1 MEELKLESVRQDDE
15 NLSIRLTEDE
25 FLKMKL
31 ECYIESSTIYDEEST
46 GDQRDYTCILNNLLK
61 DYIIR
66 NFTLREIY
74 IIFIEN
80 QITWL
85 LYEDDIST
93 NKKYATE
100 CINWQSI
107 PQEEKKKMKK
117 KVWGMPIVLFGL
129 VQELIGKSRLFW
141 NEEKGIYELPDL
153 SRALVKYTI
162 VTDE

>member
-1 MEELKLESVRQDDE
+1 MSKNETVRQDDE

-46 GDQRDYTCILNNLLK
+46 GDQRDYTSILNNLLK
-61 DYIIR
+61 DYILR
-66 NFTLREIY
+66 NFTLHEIY

-80 QITWL
+80 QITWF
-85 LYEDDIST
+85 LYEDDISI
-93 NKKYATE
+93 NKKYAVE
-100 CINWQSI
+100 CINWQSL
-107 PQEEKKKMKK
+107 PPEEKKRMKK
-117 KVWGMPIVLFGL
+117 KVWGMPKVLFGL
-129 VQELIGKSRLFW
+129 VQELIWKSRLFW
-141 NEEKGIYELPDL
+141 NEEKGIYEFPDL